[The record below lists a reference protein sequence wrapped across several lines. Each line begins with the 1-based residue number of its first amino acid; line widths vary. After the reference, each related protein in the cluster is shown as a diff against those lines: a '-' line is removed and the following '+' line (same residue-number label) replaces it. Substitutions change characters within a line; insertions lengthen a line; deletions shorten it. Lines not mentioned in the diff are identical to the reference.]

1 MKKNVIILGSTGSIG
16 INTLEVVSR
25 NLDKFNIFA
34 LAANSSIENLSVQCQ
49 KFNPTYVHVNKE
61 EDAKKLS
68 LILNDFRVDSEI
80 LFGRKALNDLVSAS
94 EVDTV
99 VCAISGS
106 AGLESSLHAVKS
118 GKRIL
123 LANKESLVM
132 CGKLFMDLA
141 KKNKAI
147 LLPVDSE
154 HNALHQCF
162 SLNNKKFIKNIIL
175 TASGGPFL
183 KTNLDEFDNITIDQA
198 LDHPTWNMGK
208 KISIDS
214 ATMMNKGLEI
224 IEAMYLFELKLN
236 QVEVV
241 IHPQSLVHSMVC
253 YTDGS
258 IISQASMNDMKIP
271 ISYCLGWP
279 ERIESSVDLIDL
291 TKTQPLTFEKVPKER
306 FPCFYLAKE
315 VASVG
320 ESVTTVMNAAN
331 EIAVEGF
338 LQKSIKFNDIYKII
352 YETIEKHNK
361 IKISSIDEVIE
372 IDKEA
377 RIKATQ
383 ILNNYKN
390 L

>member
-68 LILNDFRVDSEI
+68 LILNNFRVDSEI

-132 CGKLFMDLA
+132 CGELFMDLA
-141 KKNKAI
+141 KKNKATV
-147 LLPVDSE
+147 LPVDSE

-183 KTNLDEFDNITIDQA
+183 NTNLDEFDNITIDQA

-241 IHPQSLVHSMVC
+241 IHPQSLIHSMVC

-338 LQKSIKFNDIYKII
+338 LQKSVKFNDIYKII

>member
-68 LILNDFRVDSEI
+68 LILNNFRVDSEI

-132 CGKLFMDLA
+132 CGELFMDLA
-141 KKNKAI
+141 KKNKATV
-147 LLPVDSE
+147 LPVDSE

-241 IHPQSLVHSMVC
+241 IHPQSLIHSMVC

-338 LQKSIKFNDIYKII
+338 LQKSVKFNDIYKII